1 MAGLAGTGGAPR
13 AVPPGAPGGTAP
25 GAPRQGWINS
35 FGATFFR
42 AWFFA
47 FAYDQGLNSHIGNGY
62 LGQYTIFVP
71 MNRRFEFQLD
81 YQFAVS
87 NKGGKSGSYH
97 TNTGDTTIWGRFQL
111 SESKNF
117 GQIFQLGIR
126 TPTGREETGG
136 GVTTATMWY
145 QFWWKEMSGNNL
157 KVCGIINLPS
167 LGSLSGGKLLCPEQ
181 YIEGFASVPVRIVK
195 NRPRVPLLNSIEPS
209 IGWSHPLT
217 KKGDACSL
225 PTWQANLVEEP
236 SNTRAAAS
244 RCEFRVDWGP
254 VSEYALM
261 LLYSPTS
268 RLMLLY
274 SPTSRWFSR
283 FLSYGVAHGQSRIGF
298 FSATLPGPSGP
309 ASGADPKTS
318 VDQHRL
324 HGRLWRSFRCQFVR
338 CNS

>member
-13 AVPPGAPGGTAP
+13 GVPPGAPGGTAP

-145 QFWWKEMSGNNL
+145 QFWWNAYGNWVLKGETGPTVPTNHAKDSGYSSYHNLLALGRYFPGSKESWFQQWWFYVLADAESTIAGTPRRFTSFTL
-157 KVCGIINLPS
+157 LPGMRCKMTDP
-167 LGSLSGGKLLCPEQ
+167 LFTNIGTGLW
-181 YIEGFASVPVRIVK
+181 YFFASV
-195 NRPRVPLLNSIEPS
+195 NVPM
-209 IGWSHPLT
+209 T
-217 KKGDACSL
+217 
-225 PTWQANLVEEP
+225 
-236 SNTRAAAS
+236 
-244 RCEFRVDWGP
+244 GP
-254 VSEYALM
+254 QSFSYQPIFAI
-261 LLYSPTS
+261 LYD
-268 RLMLLY
+268 Y
-274 SPTSRWFSR
+274 
-283 FLSYGVAHGQSRIGF
+283 
-298 FSATLPGPSGP
+298 
-309 ASGADPKTS
+309 
-318 VDQHRL
+318 
-324 HGRLWRSFRCQFVR
+324 
-338 CNS
+338 